1 MNKDMTLVIM
11 AAGMGSRFG
20 GLKQIEPVGPNNEFI
35 IDYSIYDAI
44 EAGFNHVIIIIR
56 KENLSIFKETI
67 GVRIENKI
75 KVTYVFQETYM
86 IPSKYDSFS
95 SRVKPWGTGHAILCA
110 KDYIDGP
117 FLVINSDD
125 FYGRDA
131 FIKAYNFMLL
141 NNNEYGIVTFKVVNT
156 LSEYGAVKRGVC
168 RVNESYLE
176 SIVECSVIKEDN
188 VITASPLDK
197 SLSFIL
203 SDDAYVNVNMFCL
216 TKEFLDVLDTEFN
229 NFLEENKNDILQCE
243 YFLPSIIVKS
253 NKKIKV
259 IETSSSWM
267 GITYKEDKNEVVSRI
282 NLMVENKIYPK
293 KLY

>member
-216 TKEFLDVLDTEFN
+216 TGDFLDVLDTEFN